1 MIELKFTVN
10 NCSLPRMNGCPAA
23 IIIVLLF
30 LQTAFCHETNCF
42 PLILYAGT
50 SCLLVM
56 RVRKI
61 IPFPCCV
68 AWLFLL
74 LPCSVFDV
82 ETFFAITTRLTFSLC
97 FSITGFSC
105 WTSLWCMLPCR
116 LKFCSSGF
124 LENFTSRNFF
134 SMMGLYQNNMHFG
147 FKSHQKILPER
158 KSISRSK

>member
-82 ETFFAITTRLTFSLC
+82 ETFFAITTRLKFSLC
-97 FSITGFSC
+97 FFYLRFA
-105 WTSLWCMLPCR
+105 SLWQD
-116 LKFCSSGF
+116 F
-124 LENFTSRNFF
+124 LVGSPVMRASN
-134 SMMGLYQNNMHFG
+134 LD
-147 FKSHQKILPER
+147 
-158 KSISRSK
+158 